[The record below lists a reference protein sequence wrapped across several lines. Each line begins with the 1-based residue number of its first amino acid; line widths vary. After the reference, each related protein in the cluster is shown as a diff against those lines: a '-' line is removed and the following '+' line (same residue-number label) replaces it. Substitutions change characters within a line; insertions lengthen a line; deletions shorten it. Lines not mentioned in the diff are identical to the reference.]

1 MPAEELGA
9 GMGSADHDL
18 QNVPILPILLESCL
32 DLARVEASS
41 STVRLAHFVLQEHL
55 SSDQTLFH
63 FPCLAIAEVYLTYI
77 NAGYC

>member
-18 QNVPILPILLESCL
+18 QNVPTLPILLESCL
-32 DLARVEASS
+32 DLAREASS

-55 SSDQTLFH
+55 SSAQTLFY
-63 FPCLAIAEVYLTYI
+63 FPCLAIAQVFLTYI